1 MDLIYKFAND
11 HQRLLLR
18 SEIIVKKI
26 NNYTLSP
33 DNTTDYLGIL
43 RLFYISSQLIYDIDI
58 ISQDILITNLDKS
71 QLYDK
76 IKYNKIEEYLDNVI
90 QEYLYDPK
98 NRNVVKYKLN

>member
-1 MDLIYKFAND
+1 M
-11 HQRLLLR
+11 
-18 SEIIVKKI
+18 
-26 NNYTLSP
+26 SP

-43 RLFYISSQLIYDIDI
+43 RLFCISSQLFYDIDV

-90 QEYLYDPK
+90 QEYLYEPK
-98 NRNVVKYKLN
+98 NRNVVKFKLN

>member
-1 MDLIYKFAND
+1 MDLIYKLAND

-18 SEIIVKKI
+18 SEIIVKKL

-33 DNTTDYLGIL
+33 DNTTDNFGIL
-43 RLFYISSQLIYDIDI
+43 RLFCICSQLYYDIDI

-76 IKYNKIEEYLDNVI
+76 IKYNKIEEYLDNMI
-90 QEYLYDPK
+90 QGYLYEPK
-98 NRNVVKYKLN
+98 NRNVVKY